1 MSNKVCAAT
10 QVAGIGLTLLSLLST
25 NVPAAADAKNK
36 VLTIGI
42 ASEPFTL
49 DPGQG
54 VGGTDYPYLYSLFER
69 ILRFDPKTLE
79 PTPGLAESWEFAGE
93 DKTVFKFKLRPN
105 LTFQDGTA
113 LDAEAVKESLVHFK
127 DDGRV
132 KDLEIVKSIDVV
144 DPLTVA
150 LTLTQPYSPITA
162 IMADRAGMIISPT
175 ALKKLGKDFNRAPV
189 GAGPFMIKKWTAG
202 QSMEIERFPG
212 YWDKDRIKLNGIT
225 FKFIANPTSLVSAAL
240 TQQVDYAF
248 ALDPKNLAVLK
259 ANPRIRVASEPTLAY
274 YEIAL
279 YNAAP
284 LDNVK
289 VRQALAMSLDR
300 ESLRAAII
308 GEAGGEGPT
317 SLPIPP
323 SSFASTPQW
332 ANAIKYDPAQAKQ
345 LLAEAGYPDGL
356 TLKICG
362 SNQVGYGPEILDIER
377 EQLKPAGFNLDVTMM
392 TPSACLQAAAVKHEF
407 PLLQIGFSGRPH
419 PFMTYQQN
427 FGSTGQYNGAH
438 TKYPGVDELLDKIAG
453 TYTTEEQKPLFAELN
468 RLWVEQVPHLPLFF
482 RPNISVYGK
491 SIAGEIP
498 NAQGKPD
505 PTSIYFVESAK

>member
-1 MSNKVCAAT
+1 MRGTIGQAARLCAA
-10 QVAGIGLTLLSLLST
+10 VGIALLAPLS
-25 NVPAAADAKNK
+25 AANADARNN

-93 DKTVFKFKLRPN
+93 DKTTFRFKLRPN
-105 LTFQDGTA
+105 LKFQDDTPV
-113 LDAEAVKESLVHFK
+113 DAEAVKASLLHFK

-132 KDLEIVKSIDVV
+132 KDLEVVKSIDVV
-144 DPLTVA
+144 DPLTVS

-162 IMADRAGMIISPT
+162 ILADRAGMVISPT
-175 ALKKLGKDFNRAPV
+175 ALKKMGKDFERMPV
-189 GAGPFMIKKWTAG
+189 GAGPFQIKKWTAG
-202 QSMEIERFPG
+202 QSMEIEKFPG
-212 YWDKDRIKLNGIT
+212 YWDAGRIKLSGIT
-225 FKFIANPTSLVSAAL
+225 FKFIPNPTSLVSAAL
-240 TQQVDYAF
+240 TGQVDYAF
-248 ALDPKNLAVLK
+248 ALDPKNLSVLK
-259 ANPRIRVASEPTLAY
+259 ANPRIRVESEPTLSY

-279 YNAAP
+279 YNGPP
-284 LDNVK
+284 LDNLK

-300 ESLRAAII
+300 AVLRDAII

-317 SLPIPP
+317 SLPVPP
-323 SSFASTPQW
+323 SSFASTPEW
-332 ANAIKYDPAQAKQ
+332 ANAIKYDPVKAKQ

-362 SNQVGYGPEILDIER
+362 SPSTGYGSDILDIER
-377 EQLKPAGFNLDVTMM
+377 EQMKPAGFSLDVTMM
-392 TPSACLQAAAVKHEF
+392 TPAACLQAAAVKHDF

-419 PFMTYQQN
+419 PFLTFLQN
-427 FGSTGQYNGAH
+427 AGSAGQYNGAH
-438 TKYPGVDELLDKIAG
+438 TKYPGIDEVLNKIAA
-453 TYTTEEQKPLFAELN
+453 TYTTAEQKPLFAELDK
-468 RLWVEQVPHLPLFF
+468 LWVEQVPHLPLFF
-482 RPNISVYGK
+482 RPNISVYSK
-491 SIAGEIP
+491 AVAGELP

-505 PTSIYFVESAK
+505 PTSIYFVDNKK

>member
-1 MSNKVCAAT
+1 MRAKIGSLGSMLAAT
-10 QVAGIGLTLLSLLST
+10 CIV
-25 NVPAAADAKNK
+25 AAAASNVARADAVSNT
-36 VLTIGI
+36 LSIGI

-79 PTPGLAESWEFAGE
+79 PAPGLAERWEFAGE
-93 DKTVFKFKLRPN
+93 DKTIFKFKLRPN

-113 LDAEAVKESLVHFK
+113 LDAEAVKASLVHFK

-132 KDLEIVKSIDVV
+132 KDLDVVKSIDVI
-144 DPLTVA
+144 DPLTVS

-162 IMADRAGMIISPT
+162 ILADRAGMIISPT
-175 ALKKLGKDFNRAPV
+175 ALKKLGKDFERTPV

-202 QSMEIERFPG
+202 QVMEVEKFPG
-212 YWDKDRIKLNGIT
+212 YWDAARIKLNGIN

-240 TQQVDYAF
+240 TGQVDYAF
-248 ALDPKNLAVLK
+248 ALDPKNLAALK
-259 ANPRIRVASEPTLAY
+259 ANPRIRVESEPTLAY

-279 YNAAP
+279 YLGPP
-284 LDNVK
+284 LDNLK

-300 ESLRAAII
+300 EVLRDAII

-323 SSFASTPQW
+323 SSFASSPQW
-332 ANAIKYDPAQAKQ
+332 ANAIKYDPAKAKQ

-362 SNQVGYGPEILDIER
+362 NPSTGYGADILDIER
-377 EQLKPAGFNLDVTMM
+377 EQMKPAGFTLDVTMM
-392 TPSACLQAAAVKHEF
+392 TASACLQAAAVKHDF

-419 PFMTYQQN
+419 PFMTFLQN

-438 TKYPGVDELLDKIAG
+438 YKFPGVDELLDKIAA
-453 TYTTEEQKPLFAELN
+453 TYTSDEQKPLFAQVDK
-468 RLWVEQVPHLPLFF
+468 LWVEQVPHLPLFF
-482 RPNISVYGK
+482 RPNISVYSK
-491 SIAGEIP
+491 AIAGEIP

-505 PTSIYFVESAK
+505 PTSIYFVANEKK